1 MELSDEKKKHQKK
14 IPKQK
19 VEISNEQKA
28 EILKKQEEKKAKKL
42 ALEQEKLD
50 QEDARSD
57 RSDNIYGIVELLT
70 DKDYK
75 KITFEH
81 KGFEQD
87 VYALKSAST
96 DFDLTGQV
104 IW

>member
-1 MELSDEKKKHQKK
+1 MELG
-14 IPKQK
+14 P
-19 VEISNEQKA
+19 EQKQQII
-28 EILKKQEEKKAKKL
+28 EKQEAKKAAKL
-42 ALEQEKLD
+42 ALEKEKQD

-81 KGFEQD
+81 KGFQQD

-96 DFDLTGQV
+96 DYDLTGQV